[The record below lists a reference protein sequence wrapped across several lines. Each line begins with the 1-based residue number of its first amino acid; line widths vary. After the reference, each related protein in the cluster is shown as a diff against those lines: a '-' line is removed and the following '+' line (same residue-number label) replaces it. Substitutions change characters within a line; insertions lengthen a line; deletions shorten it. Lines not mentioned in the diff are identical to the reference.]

1 MVEENF
7 MKVFLRDTETKEYFG
22 TNGKWTS
29 RVSSAHDFVHG
40 AEAVKCWVGH
50 ADRPVEIVFSFGNV
64 RYDLA
69 VALNSLPTPEI
80 TAPLDK
86 APGRAKQDGEPTQPG
101 TRPQVRMSR
110 LKNKSRRKIKP
121 PD

>member
-1 MVEENF
+1 

-29 RVSSAHDFVHG
+29 KLSGARDFGHG
-40 AEAVKCWVGH
+40 AEAIKCWVGR

-69 VALNSLPTPEI
+69 VALNSVPTQEV

-86 APGRAKQDGEPTQPG
+86 APGRGKQDGAPITPPRK
-101 TRPQVRMSR
+101 RPQLRGSR
-110 LKNKSRRKIKP
+110 LKNKSRRGNQTT
-121 PD
+121 